1 MSYTSS
7 IKVNSPYELL
17 LVGVS
22 NYISKRLEL
31 PQDER
36 DFQYLDEKQIEAFKY
51 QEVIYELAYYGFIKY
66 QFSKDFKLKSST
78 VIRALKEMKGEK
90 ILENFYV
97 KAKGGFYIH
106 EDDLRESDSFRLF
119 RQGVGFDFSLV
130 VLVVTLALL
139 DYKYKMEVPLTFIGD
154 RVEDY
159 FRDASTLHYYKI
171 LGYVKYN
178 YDLSEKVLNSL
189 NANIFKSIGVI
200 NGYLGNELVSYYDK
214 LDMLAKQGISKGSVV
229 YLYKRNQEQLT
240 SMNDIVEDCTLAIV
254 EDFGDFGIK
263 LRKLPIRT
271 SYEYIIY
278 TYNNYSDDVK
288 ELYGGLE
295 YFFPYSSTDSLV
307 NLTWTSCGVS
317 YVQNSKSTQME
328 DYFITNLKMVYSVEL
343 PLMQEDGRLQDVVFT
358 APEAVLFLLLQYKID
373 FDKDLYLQEYTN
385 VDYDRISRLALHSLE
400 LIEDSLGYKLDKKVG
415 K

>member
-31 PQDER
+31 PQDDR

-66 QFSKDFKLKSST
+66 QFSKDFKLRNST

-106 EDDLRESDSFRLF
+106 EEDFRESDSFRLF

-171 LGYVKYN
+171 LGYVNYN
-178 YDLSEKVLNSL
+178 CDLSEKVLNSL

-214 LDMLAKQGISKGSVV
+214 LDMLAKQGINKGSVV

-278 TYNNYSDDVK
+278 TYNKYSDDVK

-328 DYFITNLKMVYSVEL
+328 DYFITNLKMVYNVEL

-385 VDYDRISRLALHSLE
+385 VDYGRISRLALHSLE

>member
-31 PQDER
+31 PQDDR

-66 QFSKDFKLKSST
+66 QFSKDFKLRNST

-106 EDDLRESDSFRLF
+106 EEDLRESDSFRLF

-178 YDLSEKVLNSL
+178 CDLSEKVLNSL

-328 DYFITNLKMVYSVEL
+328 DYFITNLKC
-343 PLMQEDGRLQDVVFT
+343 
-358 APEAVLFLLLQYKID
+358 
-373 FDKDLYLQEYTN
+373 
-385 VDYDRISRLALHSLE
+385 
-400 LIEDSLGYKLDKKVG
+400 
-415 K
+415 

>member
-178 YDLSEKVLNSL
+178 CDLSEKVLNSL
-189 NANIFKSIGVI
+189 NSNIFKSIGVI

-214 LDMLAKQGISKGSVV
+214 LDMLGKQGIRKGSVV

-295 YFFPYSSTDSLV
+295 YFFPYSSMDSLV

-328 DYFITNLKMVYSVEL
+328 DYFITNLKMVYNVEL

-373 FDKDLYLQEYTN
+373 FDKDLYLQEYKN
-385 VDYDRISRLALHSLE
+385 VDYDRIVRLALHSLE